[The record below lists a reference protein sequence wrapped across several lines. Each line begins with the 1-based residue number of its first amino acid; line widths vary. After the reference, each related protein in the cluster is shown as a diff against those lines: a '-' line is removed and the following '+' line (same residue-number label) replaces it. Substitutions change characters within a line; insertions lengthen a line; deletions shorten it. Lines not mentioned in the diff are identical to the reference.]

1 MKKTLS
7 MILAVLVV
15 LSTLML
21 SACSVEKAKVESLLE
36 IDSNFAGHR
45 SITIKYPLEAHVDEL
60 TDALLDSNPLKDSE
74 SSTFEYMGVMQDG
87 YTFVMDIVFDSHDD
101 YLSQV
106 RTLLDRKVTSFVSRP
121 DSVLASGTR
130 MVENF
135 DVSELIRWM
144 SDISTQNEDT
154 KAIEYDC
161 TVNTVSIESDVF
173 NTSST
178 IDINERTGEP
188 INSILIETTNLK
200 DGTYDRTVTFSIP
213 NDTYNEL
220 SSSLEQYFTT
230 NTSSK
235 AQYCDFTS
243 LGSAWEYKVIFK
255 SLTLD
260 ELSEFTAMLLD
271 TSKSTLFYG
280 DKDNSSTPLSE
291 GLLFEESFD
300 TFSFMGKNGE
310 SVELQY
316 RYALPVETTHGDGTV
331 FYDSKWNTVGSW
343 QDGIYSVSVDQDTF
357 NIRIPDGI
365 QYAINGIDTT
375 LEVVGVDNFIRTT
388 DFLYSKTQGMD
399 GMLYAKD
406 FFEQKGA
413 TVTTS
418 EDDKNLICSVV
429 CQGSSAQISDEL
441 TQYFGRGNFVT
452 YSTKDTAFSLS
463 MKTEL
468 VDSVN
473 LSYMLN
479 STNAN
484 RPITYTVVSSGDERI
499 KSLSCDSDTIKVKNN
514 IDTKP
519 LVAVDGGQ
527 GTVVYNGKIA
537 NTKNIIIFCVAVA
550 LILLG
555 ILAVVGYVLYKRRK
569 SRVIPYDA
577 LTDAQD
583 TDEVVV
589 ESSEPLSDDDKQYR
603 DEIDKDI
610 SEKIE
615 SDRIETLSKELK
627 AKELEK
633 LHRMVCGDLED
644 DENDNDNIDEEQ
656 VEDV

>member
-1 MKKTLS
+1 MKKIISL
-7 MILAVLVV
+7 ILAVLVLV
-15 LSTLML
+15 STLAL
-21 SACSVEKAKVESLLE
+21 TACSAVEKAKVESLLE
-36 IDSNFAGHR
+36 IDSEFSGHR
-45 SITIKYPLEAHVDEL
+45 SITVKYPLDAHVDEL
-60 TDALLDSNPLKDSE
+60 TDTLLDSNPFKDSE
-74 SSTFEYMGVMQDG
+74 SSTFEYMGVLQDG
-87 YTFVMDIVFDSHDD
+87 YTFVMDIVFNSRED

-106 RTLLDRKVTSFVSRP
+106 RTLLDRRVTSNVSRP
-121 DSVLASGTR
+121 DSVLTSGTR

-135 DVSELIRWM
+135 DVSELISWM
-144 SDISTQNEDT
+144 SDISTQDELT

-161 TVNTVSIESDVF
+161 AVNTVSIDGDVF
-173 NTSST
+173 STTST

-188 INSILIETTNLK
+188 INSILVETTNLK

-213 NDTYNEL
+213 NDTYNKL

-243 LGSAWEYKVIFK
+243 LGTAWEYKVIFK
-255 SLTLD
+255 SLSLD
-260 ELSEFTAMLLD
+260 ELSQYTAMLLD
-271 TSKSTLFYG
+271 TDENTLFYG

-300 TFSFMGKNGE
+300 TFSFMNKDCE
-310 SVELQY
+310 SVPVEY
-316 RYALPVETTHGDGTV
+316 RYALPTETTHGDGTV

-343 QDGIYSVSVDQDTF
+343 LDGIYSVSVDTDTF

-375 LEVVGVDNFIRTT
+375 LEIVGVDNFIRTT

-399 GMLYAKD
+399 GMLYAKR

-413 TVTTS
+413 TVVTD

-429 CQGSSAQISDEL
+429 CQGSSAQITDEL
-441 TQYFGRGNFVT
+441 TQYFGSGNLMAYT
-452 YSTKDTAFSLS
+452 TKDTAFSLS

-468 VDSVN
+468 TDYVN
-473 LSYMLN
+473 LSHMLN

-484 RPITYTVVSSGDERI
+484 RPITYTVKSVGDESI
-499 KSLSCDSDTIKVKNN
+499 KSLSCGSDTIKVKNN
-514 IDTKP
+514 TDTLP

-527 GTVVYNGKIA
+527 GTVIYNGKIA
-537 NTKNIIIFCVAVA
+537 NTKNIIVFCVVVI

-555 ILAVVGYVLYKRRK
+555 ILAVVGYILYRRYK
-569 SRVIPYDA
+569 SRVLPYDA
-577 LTDAQD
+577 NDTQD
-583 TDEVVV
+583 TSEV
-589 ESSEPLSDDDKQYR
+589 ESEQTEPLSDDDKQFR

-610 SEKIE
+610 SSKIE

-633 LHRMVCGDLED
+633 LHRMVCGDL
-644 DENDNDNIDEEQ
+644 DEENTNEEQ
-656 VEDV
+656 NT